1 MERGHILI
9 VAPPTKSVPGLY
21 VLNRSCK
28 HTMPISKYKKNKIVQ
43 AITDGYSLYKACQD
57 NKVSR
62 ATFYRHMD
70 KDTELSNIV
79 KTAQRQSAEK
89 ALEEL
94 EEMYK
99 DTLHKRKDYDP
110 NVLRD
115 YGNHVRWKCMKVL
128 PDRFGEM
135 KQRTGVEIGDG
146 TIRVVWE
153 TDGTSNDSV

>member
-1 MERGHILI
+1 MPGIYIL
-9 VAPPTKSVPGLY
+9 KG
-21 VLNRSCK
+21 SCK
-28 HTMPISKYKKNKIVQ
+28 HTMTISKYKKNKIVQ
-43 AITDGYSLYKACQD
+43 AITDGYSLYKACID

-89 ALEEL
+89 SLEEL
-94 EEMYK
+94 EEMFK

-115 YGNHVRWKCMKVL
+115 YANHVRWKVMKVL
-128 PDRFGEM
+128 PDRFGEA

-153 TDGTSNDSV
+153 TDGTSKDSI

>member
-1 MERGHILI
+1 M
-9 VAPPTKSVPGLY
+9 S
-21 VLNRSCK
+21 
-28 HTMPISKYKKNKIVQ
+28 ISKYKKDKIIKAV
-43 AITDGYSLYKACQD
+43 TDGYSLYKACQD

-70 KDTELSNIV
+70 RDSELSNTV

-94 EEMYK
+94 EEMYQ
-99 DTLHKRKDYDP
+99 DTLHKRKEYDP

-115 YGNHVRWKCMKVL
+115 YGHHVRWKVQKVL
-128 PDRFGEM
+128 PERFGEG
-135 KQRTGVEIGDG
+135 KSRTGVEIGDG

-153 TDGTSNDSV
+153 TDGTNKDSI

>member
-1 MERGHILI
+1 
-9 VAPPTKSVPGLY
+9 
-21 VLNRSCK
+21 
-28 HTMPISKYKKNKIVQ
+28 MPISKYKKNKIVQ

-153 TDGTSNDSV
+153 TDCTSKDSV